1 MDSFRIIDIFMA
13 KDVSE
18 NIWPKIPQWPS
29 PDLQLVSVFRS
40 FAISIIHECSLK
52 HFKTKAVHRNI
63 I

>member
-1 MDSFRIIDIFMA
+1 MA

-29 PDLQLVSVFRS
+29 PNLQLVSVFRS
-40 FAISIIHECSLK
+40 FAISIIHERSLK
-52 HFKTKAVHRNI
+52 HFKTKVVHKNI